1 MSCLLIMK
9 IPSLYC
15 NLQFVMKQLGLG
27 RADNGVQ
34 HFTDIPPSYLMW
46 QLAMLLLIAS
56 GRMPSKS

>member
-1 MSCLLIMK
+1 MSSLLIMK

-34 HFTDIPPSYLMW
+34 HFTDIPPLMPHV
-46 QLAMLLLIAS
+46 AVGNAS
-56 GRMPSKS
+56 VDSIRPNA